1 MGVLGRKEREINI
14 ERSERVRVYATINT
28 LERERERERERE
40 LGFERRKA
48 RGGRDRG

>member
-1 MGVLGRKEREINI
+1 VLGRKEREINI

-40 LGFERRKA
+40 LLGFERRKA

>member
-28 LERERERERERE
+28 LEREREREREL

>member
-1 MGVLGRKEREINI
+1 MLGRKEREINI

-28 LERERERERERE
+28 LEREREREREL

>member
-1 MGVLGRKEREINI
+1 LGVLGRKEREINR

-28 LERERERERERE
+28 LEREREREL